1 MKKITVILAV
11 AALVAPSAAAFAE
24 ETVAPKNNFKFY
36 GFVRNYFAFDTRES
50 IAGTGDLYYWLP
62 KDEAKNAEGVDMN
75 AQSQF
80 RFLSLTSRV
89 GVDVSGYK
97 INNVEFGGKIEA
109 DFYAGLTNGG
119 GTAQLRLRQ
128 AFATVK
134 WNKLGKEQKGSI
146 AMKIGQAWH
155 PMAAD
160 LPDIFSLESG
170 APFNAFSRTPLVQ
183 ADFNLGCPFSITA
196 AAIWQMQYMSMGPVW
211 TKQADGTYS
220 WVSTASTDFMKYG
233 LTPELYLALNYQKG
247 GFLGRIGATML
258 SIKPRHTGTVKGV
271 TTNVKDRII
280 TISPYIYLQYKKGL
294 FTVKGKT
301 ILSSA
306 GEHVNLMSGYAV
318 CDMSD
323 EANWKYTP
331 IHTSSTWVTLSYGK
345 KINGAL
351 LLGYMKNLGTSKDV
365 IANGQYANASYIYY
379 QKNGSCDINSMYR
392 IQPEVTYNIGKFTVG
407 LEYMLTA
414 VQYGDKSTMSLRAIS
429 AKDKLHWVANN
440 RIQAIVKFTF

>member
-1 MKKITVILAV
+1 MKKFIIILA
-11 AALVAPSAAAFAE
+11 AAAFLLPSEAAFAE
-24 ETVAPKNNFKFY
+24 EKVSPKNNFKFY
-36 GFVRNYFAFDTRES
+36 GFIRNYFAFDTRES

-62 KDEAKNAEGVDMN
+62 KDEAKNADGVDMN
-75 AQSQF
+75 AQNQF

-89 GVDVSGYK
+89 GVDVTGYK

-109 DFYAGLTNGG
+109 DFYAGLSNGG

-134 WNKLGKEQKGSI
+134 WNELGAGKKGSI

-170 APFNAFSRTPLVQ
+170 APFNAFSRTPQ
-183 ADFNLGCPFSITA
+183 ITADFNFNENVSLTA
-196 AAIWQMQYMSMGPVW
+196 SAIWQMQYMSMGPE
-211 TKQADGTYS
+211 G
-220 WVSTASTDFMKYG
+220 ASANYMKYG
-233 LTPELYLALNYQKG
+233 LTPEIYLGLNYKNG

-258 SIKPRHTGTVKGV
+258 SIKPRHTGTVDGQSV
-271 TTNVKDRII
+271 NVKDRIT

-294 FTVKGKT
+294 FAVKGKT

-323 EANWKYTP
+323 GTNWKYTP
-331 IHTSSTWVTLSYGK
+331 IRTSSTWVTLSYGK
-345 KINGAL
+345 KVNGAL
-351 LLGYMKNLGTSKDV
+351 LLGYMKNLGTAKDIV
-365 IANGQYANASYIYY
+365 AKGQYADASYIYY

-407 LEYMLTA
+407 LEYMLTS
-414 VQYGDKSTMSLRAIS
+414 VQYGDKATMDLRAFS
-429 AKDKLHWVANN
+429 AKDKLHWVTNH